1 MQQKL
6 CLWLVLV
13 VLFGALCLG
22 NPFLPCGAAAPAGSP
37 GASPAAVP
45 AASPTEPSTMQAQ
58 TAPPAATPAID
69 VQLAA
74 AGGAASA
81 GARGRELAAESMA
94 AKALAVV
101 PASARRSPS
110 VALRAEPSAEPLLP
124 ACPDADLADQVIAVE
139 QVGDE
144 PVWVLRD
151 GRRLV
156 RNPIVGGR
164 PLLVPFG
171 DGK

>member
-1 MQQKL
+1 
-6 CLWLVLV
+6 
-13 VLFGALCLG
+13 
-22 NPFLPCGAAAPAGSP
+22 
-37 GASPAAVP
+37 
-45 AASPTEPSTMQAQ
+45 
-58 TAPPAATPAID
+58 
-69 VQLAA
+69 
-74 AGGAASA
+74 
-81 GARGRELAAESMA
+81 
-94 AKALAVV
+94 VV

-139 QVGDE
+139 QIGDE